1 MKHLILLLSLAFN
14 SYASNGQITIS
25 GTILGTNKSPIIGA
39 RIMLAGSFD
48 GAITDNEGHYEL
60 KTELSG
66 EHTIVIKF
74 IGYNTVERLI
84 TLAESN
90 QNIDISLKEQ
100 FNELKAVTINAGA
113 FEAGDKKK
121 SVQLNSIDMITVPG
135 AEGNVIGALQYLPA
149 TTTNGESGKLF
160 VRGGNSRESQTY
172 IDGSIVPVAY
182 NPAAPNTAVRSKFNP
197 FMFDGTVFS
206 TGGFSAEYG
215 QALSSVLL
223 LETKGIQE
231 QDQLDISILTVGLG
245 IAGTKK
251 WNKTAITASFDH
263 TNLYPYLKLVP
274 QKIDWIKTPIANN
287 AGLNFRHQ
295 TKNGLFKVYGSYNDS
310 YFQLNRNDLDNN
322 NAKTKYK
329 LQNNNYYINSS
340 YKGKLGKQ
348 WLLKASGS
356 FTNNKDLV
364 SINTNQFNESL
375 ELGHFKGV
383 VSRKFTKQIKLTLG
397 AESILKSYEQKYISS
412 DTDFNFKL
420 EDATLAA
427 FAESNIYLSKKLVA
441 RIGGRFEYASHLNKS
456 NLSPRFSMAYQTG
469 KNSQVSIAAGT
480 FYQQSKDDYL
490 IYTDKLNFE
499 KANQYMVNYQ
509 WAKNKRTLRGEVYLK
524 NYRNLVKFDEAPFY
538 LPEYYTNNGSGY
550 ARGFDLFFRD
560 KKTIKNGDYWLS
572 YSFLDTKRNETNY
585 TKEAVP
591 GYASKHNLSFVY
603 KHWIKKWRSLIGGS
617 FNYSSPRFYNDP
629 NKAEFNSE
637 KMKAYQSL
645 NLNWTYLYREN
656 VIFYA
661 SASNVLG
668 YEQEFGYEFSS
679 SPNEDGIYEKRII
692 APPAPRFFV
701 IGCFI
706 TLSKSGDKNQLDKLN

>member
-1 MKHLILLLSLAFN
+1 MKRFTLLLLLAFN
-14 SYASNGQITIS
+14 CYAYGQITIS
-25 GTILGTNKSPIIGA
+25 GTVVGINETPIAGA
-39 RIMLAGSFD
+39 TVMIAGSFD
-48 GAITDNEGHYEL
+48 GTITDNEGHYQFT
-60 KTELSG
+60 TELIG
-66 EHTIVIKF
+66 EQTLLIKF
-74 IGYNTVERLI
+74 IGYNTIEKVI
-84 TLAESN
+84 TLVDSN
-90 QNIDISLKEQ
+90 QTIDAALKES

-121 SVQLNSIDMITVPG
+121 SVRLNSIDMITVPG
-135 AEGNVIGALQYLPA
+135 AQGNVVGALQYLPG

-172 IDGSIVPVAY
+172 IDGAIVPVAY
-182 NPAAPNTAVRSKFNP
+182 NPSAPNTSVRSKFNP

-245 IAGTKK
+245 LAGTKK
-251 WNKTAITASFDH
+251 WKKTAVTASFDH
-263 TNLYPYLKLVP
+263 TNLYPYLKLIP
-274 QKIDWIKTPIANN
+274 QNIDWIKTPIANN

-295 TKNGLFKVYGSYNDS
+295 TKKGMFKVYGSYNDS
-310 YFQLNRNDLDNN
+310 NFELNRNDLDNN
-322 NAKTKYK
+322 NAETKYK
-329 LQNNNYYINSS
+329 LRNNNYYINSS

-348 WLLKASGS
+348 WLLQAGGS
-356 FTNNKDLV
+356 YTNNRDLV

-383 VSRKFTKQIKLTLG
+383 ISRKLTKQIKLTLG
-397 AESILKSYEQKYISS
+397 TESLLKSYTQSYLTNEE
-412 DTDFNFKL
+412 DFNFKF

-427 FAESNIYLSKKLVA
+427 FAESNIYFSKKLVA
-441 RIGGRFEYASHLNKS
+441 RIGGRFEYGSHINKT

-469 KNSQVSIAAGT
+469 EHSQVSIAAGT
-480 FYQQSKDDYL
+480 FYQQGRNDYM
-490 IYTDKLNFE
+490 IYTDQLDFE

-524 NYRNLVKFDEAPFY
+524 KYKDLVKFDEAPFY
-538 LPEYYTNNGSGY
+538 SPEHYTNTGYGY
-550 ARGFDLFFRD
+550 ARGFDFFFRD
-560 KKTIKNGDYWLS
+560 KKTIKNGDYWVS

-585 TKEAVP
+585 STEAVP
-591 GYASKHNLSFVY
+591 TYASKHNISVVY
-603 KHWIKKWRSLIGGS
+603 KHWIKKWRSLVGGS

-661 SASNVLG
+661 SATNVLG
-668 YEQEFGYEFSS
+668 YQQEFGYEFSS
-679 SPNEDGIYEKRII
+679 TPNADGIYEKRII
-692 APPAPRFFV
+692 EPPAPRFFI

-706 TLSKSGDKNQLDKLN
+706 TLSKSGDKNQLDKIN